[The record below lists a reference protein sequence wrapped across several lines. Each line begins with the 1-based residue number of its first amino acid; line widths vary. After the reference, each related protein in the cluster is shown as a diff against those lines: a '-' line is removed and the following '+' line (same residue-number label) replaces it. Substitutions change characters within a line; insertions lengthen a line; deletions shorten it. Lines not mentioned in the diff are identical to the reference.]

1 VNLIVCAKPC
11 NYFSIQ
17 YVRPTKFFE
26 EIKAPLQVLYGLA
39 AKKLVKVQIITELL
53 SVLNNQFSRST
64 LQNFAFIS
72 DSMGGSNSVTTRSVA
87 RYSSLSYR
95 TVQRFYAL
103 KHVDWL
109 MINLFL
115 FKHFVHKKRQR
126 YLLAADETVRPKAG
140 KRTHGLRRFYL
151 SLAKPVIKSVSFL
164 AVSIIDI
171 EKKKSCVLGCQ

>member
-1 VNLIVCAKPC
+1 MVSPPK
-11 NYFSIQ
+11 Q
-17 YVRPTKFFE
+17 
-26 EIKAPLQVLYGLA
+26 
-39 AKKLVKVQIITELL
+39 LVKVQIITELL
-53 SVLNNQFSRST
+53 SVLDNQFSRST

-72 DSMGGSNSVTTRSVA
+72 DSMLGGSNSVTTRSVA

-115 FKHFVHKKRQR
+115 FKYFVHKKRQR

-140 KRTHGLRRFYL
+140 KRTHGLGRFYS
-151 SLAKPVIKSVSFL
+151 SLAKQVIKPV
-164 AVSIIDI
+164 
-171 EKKKSCVLGCQ
+171 VL